1 MFLFKELSS
10 LAHNR
15 ILIIAASGINAE
27 NAFEIILKTRVDGV
41 HAGSSVHAYYNAA
54 STGCTDSTV
63 VGLMETALTAAAAAS
78 STRTILAV
86 HTERSSSTQLSLIE
100 ESPILVS
107 SVGNELDHE
116 DEGRELPGL
125 GGGYDC
131 VSVDKVL
138 ELVALV
144 NSAWTLRSSERTDN
158 DAETS
163 QQVLALLPAPIG

>member
-54 STGCTDSTV
+54 STGCTDSTI
-63 VGLMETALTAAAAAS
+63 VGLMETALTAAAS
-78 STRTILAV
+78 STRTTLAV

-144 NSAWTLRSSERTDN
+144 NSAWALRSSERTDN

>member
-63 VGLMETALTAAAAAS
+63 VGLMETALTAS
-78 STRTILAV
+78 STRITLAV

-144 NSAWTLRSSERTDN
+144 NSAWTLRSSEKTDD